1 MTNHEPVPA
10 LQPETPPVTPAPKNP
25 AAEEPI
31 SRPRRY
37 WERRS
42 RIGLVTTGIGFLI
55 FLLGARP
62 GMFGLDHSPVIG
74 FIQIAVFLVGL
85 GIICVGGFIA
95 LTALWGNTPTSI
107 AADIGSRLVATGY
120 VIAVFAGMA
129 DIFGFGSQPL
139 PKLPFLGPLQAR
151 GVEAGQFL
159 IALGFLMLL
168 PFHRGSNKSTAHPNS
183 LQSH

>member
-1 MTNHEPVPA
+1 MTNREPVPA
-10 LQPETPPVTPAPKNP
+10 PQPGTPPSAPKNP
-25 AAEEPI
+25 AVDEPL

-42 RIGLVTTGIGFLI
+42 RMGLLTTGIGFLV

-62 GMFGLDHSPVIG
+62 GIFGVDRSPVIG
-74 FIQIAVFLVGL
+74 FVQIAVFLVGL
-85 GIICVGGFIA
+85 GIMSVGGYIA
-95 LTALWGNTPTSI
+95 LMALWGDSPTSI

-139 PKLPFLGPLQAR
+139 PKLPLFGPLQAR
-151 GVEAGQFL
+151 GVEAGQIF

-168 PFHRGSNKSTAHPNS
+168 PFHRGGNKPMPHADQTGPD
-183 LQSH
+183 